1 MVKNKANSWYNKL
14 GNLLDMIGEIEEEP
28 QTAGSLVNM
37 SNEVLRII
45 SHWLGAEAC
54 VLFRREE
61 DGVFSLLTHYGLT
74 EDLAKSIDA
83 RRARSEEDDTSA
95 FVSQKGHTYILEDVS
110 TDRRFSDLFSNHES
124 RSFVNIPVRSNK
136 SIQYTIALISKPGQ
150 KISVEMIPIL
160 DIVGQQISI
169 VLENALNIQHA
180 RSQSAIEERIR
191 LGRDIHDEIAQSIG
205 LAHMQTMIASDLLS
219 KGRIEESQQELIELE
234 KTLARL
240 YLNTREELFNL
251 RAYLDR
257 GRNFVTALQEYLNDY
272 SRYYQMATQL
282 HIYDIQAT
290 QLSERAALQIEWII
304 KEALS
309 NARKHS
315 EAKKAEIIFRYEAD
329 QAVIAI
335 VDDGKGFNP
344 DDLDD
349 TDSHHSGLQI
359 MQERAQSIDG
369 RLEIESQPDSGT
381 RITIYVPKGI

>member
-1 MVKNKANSWYNKL
+1 
-14 GNLLDMIGEIEEEP
+14 
-28 QTAGSLVNM
+28 
-37 SNEVLRII
+37 
-45 SHWLGAEAC
+45 
-54 VLFRREE
+54 
-61 DGVFSLLTHYGLT
+61 
-74 EDLAKSIDA
+74 
-83 RRARSEEDDTSA
+83 
-95 FVSQKGHTYILEDVS
+95 
-110 TDRRFSDLFSNHES
+110 
-124 RSFVNIPVRSNK
+124 
-136 SIQYTIALISKPGQ
+136 
-150 KISVEMIPIL
+150 
-160 DIVGQQISI
+160 
-169 VLENALNIQHA
+169 
-180 RSQSAIEERIR
+180 
-191 LGRDIHDEIAQSIG
+191 
-205 LAHMQTMIASDLLS
+205 MQTMIASDLLS